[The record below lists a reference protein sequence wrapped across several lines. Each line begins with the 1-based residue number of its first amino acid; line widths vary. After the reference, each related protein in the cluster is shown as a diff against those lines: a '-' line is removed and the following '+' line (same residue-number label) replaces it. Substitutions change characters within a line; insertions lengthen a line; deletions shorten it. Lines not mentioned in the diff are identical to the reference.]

1 VTGTLVLV
9 EDNESGI
16 VHKLSVKL
24 LELLERVLVMLTGA
38 FGQDI
43 HSEICVSD
51 FLLVV
56 ILVGR

>member
-1 VTGTLVLV
+1 MTSTLVLV
-9 EDNESGI
+9 KDNESRV

-24 LELLERVLVMLTGA
+24 LELFKRVLVMLTGA

-43 HSEICVSD
+43 HSEVCISD

-56 ILVGR
+56 ILVWR